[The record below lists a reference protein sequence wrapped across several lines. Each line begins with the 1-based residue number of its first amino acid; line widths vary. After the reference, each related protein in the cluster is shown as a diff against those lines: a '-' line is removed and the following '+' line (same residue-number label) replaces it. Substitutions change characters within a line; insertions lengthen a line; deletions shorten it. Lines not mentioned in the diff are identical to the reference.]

1 MGNTVDESYLH
12 GRGLGEKPNVFRCL
26 RNPYSFAFHKRQG
39 KRSWFL
45 LYSVSKKLFDFGLTK
60 FI

>member
-26 RNPYSFAFHKRQG
+26 RNPTVLLFTKDKARGLGFCSIL
-39 KRSWFL
+39 FL
-45 LYSVSKKLFDFGLTK
+45 KSSLILA
-60 FI
+60 